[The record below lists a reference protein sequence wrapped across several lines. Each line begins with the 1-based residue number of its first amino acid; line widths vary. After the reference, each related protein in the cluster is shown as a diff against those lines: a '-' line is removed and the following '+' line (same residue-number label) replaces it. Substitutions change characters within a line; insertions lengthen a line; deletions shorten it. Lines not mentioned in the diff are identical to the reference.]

1 MKNNKILLVEDST
14 DDEELTLIALKKASI
29 KSEVMVV
36 RDGAEAL
43 DYLFCKGNYKDRNPE
58 LPQVV
63 LLDIKLPK
71 IDGLEVLKRI
81 RNNEKTNLLPVVLL
95 TSSRE
100 EKDLMEGYKNRA
112 NSYIVKP
119 VDTQQFSDCIQ
130 ELGLYWLTL
139 NENISSH

>member
-1 MKNNKILLVEDST
+1 MKNNKILLVEDNEN
-14 DDEELTLIALKKASI
+14 DEELTLIALR
-29 KSEVMVV
+29 KSPVKIEVDVV
-36 RDGAEAL
+36 RDGVEAL
-43 DYLFCKGNYKDRNPE
+43 DYLFCEGIYKNRGPE

-81 RNNEKTNLLPVVLL
+81 RNNAKTNLLPVVLL

-119 VDTQQFSDCIQ
+119 VDTQQFSTSIQ
-130 ELGLYWLTL
+130 ELGLYWLLL
-139 NENISSH
+139 NQKISSS